1 MKTTKIIL
9 SALLCAASMG
19 QASAQSIRIAAAARR
34 TSPEYRMGASVSA
47 QGDTLRVDSKG
58 VLLNGKPCIP
68 VMGEFHYARYNPE
81 EWKAELLKMKAGG
94 ITLVATYMFWIHHEE
109 EMNIFDWSGQR
120 NLRRFVETCA
130 EVGLPLVLRMGPFCH
145 GEVRHGGIP
154 DWIVEGDYRIRTTD
168 PAFMERARILY
179 ANAYNQVK
187 GLLWK
192 DGGPIVGIQLDN
204 EHGGE
209 WAYLQQLKDMARQ
222 IGFDVP
228 LYTRTGWPQLST
240 SAVFGEIL
248 PLYGDYSDGFWD
260 RKLTDMPGA
269 YSDAYLFRDSKL
281 STVIA
286 SEQFT
291 TTLDEEPSYPYF
303 TCELGG
309 GMMPSYHRR
318 IRIEPLDIYAMS
330 LVKIGSGS
338 NLPGYYMYH
347 GGTNPMGKF
356 HTMNE
361 KQDTRYMNHNDL
373 PAVTYDF
380 QTPLAQFGQING
392 HYHWLRRTHQ
402 FLADFGDA
410 LSHMDLN
417 LPEDAPT
424 EAKVSDKLRW
434 AVRSDGQS
442 GYVFVNNYQRLRT
455 LSPKKNVR
463 FTLRLQDR
471 TLRFPQKAM
480 TVPSGASCFF
490 PFNLNV
496 EGVTLDYAT
505 AQPFARL
512 CHEDVTTLFLAEVKG
527 IPVELMIDGQLY
539 RDLKPGTGCVIE
551 RKTPAGGTLRIVV
564 LNEDASL
571 QCYKTERGGKEYMYM
586 SRNGLSFDGGE
597 MYIEE
602 WARMLWRGACIPMR
616 PARILRR

>member
-1 MKTTKIIL
+1 
-9 SALLCAASMG
+9 
-19 QASAQSIRIAAAARR
+19 
-34 TSPEYRMGASVSA
+34 
-47 QGDTLRVDSKG
+47 
-58 VLLNGKPCIP
+58 
-68 VMGEFHYARYNPE
+68 
-81 EWKAELLKMKAGG
+81 
-94 ITLVATYMFWIHHEE
+94 
-109 EMNIFDWSGQR
+109 
-120 NLRRFVETCA
+120 
-130 EVGLPLVLRMGPFCH
+130 
-145 GEVRHGGIP
+145 
-154 DWIVEGDYRIRTTD
+154 
-168 PAFMERARILY
+168 
-179 ANAYNQVK
+179 
-187 GLLWK
+187 
-192 DGGPIVGIQLDN
+192 
-204 EHGGE
+204 
-209 WAYLQQLKDMARQ
+209 
-222 IGFDVP
+222 
-228 LYTRTGWPQLST
+228 
-240 SAVFGEIL
+240 
-248 PLYGDYSDGFWD
+248 
-260 RKLTDMPGA
+260 
-269 YSDAYLFRDSKL
+269 
-281 STVIA
+281 
-286 SEQFT
+286 
-291 TTLDEEPSYPYF
+291 
-303 TCELGG
+303 
-309 GMMPSYHRR
+309 MPSYHRR

-602 WARMLWRGACIPMR
+602 WGADALAWGVYPDAPCTHPAAVKQAEDGIFARYALQQPCTSAAAPVVKEER
-616 PARILRR
+616 PAAPARKVKMGARNVAEQPSEADFLNLAARWSIGGLERLEHPADFFLKVSYEGDAARVYADGKLVQDNFYNGQDMYVPVSDLVGKEVSLYILPLSKDYPIYLPEAIRTRLAEKGQLLELKQVQLVERRRVCIK